1 MTKRIIRILL
11 SLLAI
16 IGTAYLASLGAIGF
30 VIGEMLVFRVLTFG
44 AFVLMIITIA
54 TIELSIGDK

>member
-16 IGTAYLASLGAIGF
+16 IGTAFLASLGAIAFIIGQLF
-30 VIGEMLVFRVLTFG
+30 VFKVLTFG
-44 AFVLMIITIA
+44 SFILMLA
-54 TIELSIGDK
+54 TVAIIELSIKD